1 MRLDSNVGTGTTAT
15 TASDG
20 SRSVTLESVLRAL
33 SARNARPGHQQQ
45 QHHRQP
51 REGERDAFAVKMRGQ
66 LPNLMTLLNPVNGAR
81 ANERSGRR
89 VRGRRKDGWKMCARE
104 TDETTFVAC
113 ARENEVKQ
121 ALQLLRGAIKKHPD
135 VFELGEGTS
144 AVRVFANVFASSAV
158 SDVRCAVSTGTTAS
172 ERLTRLCFFFAVF
185 AARNFTNRYTRCC
198 SDSSPWRPRR
208 TVEGCT
214 SCVRGAWR
222 W

>member
-1 MRLDSNVGTGTTAT
+1 MHERCARARGVAMRLDSNVGTGTTAT

-121 ALQLLRGAIKKHPD
+121 ALQLLLFI
-135 VFELGEGTS
+135 
-144 AVRVFANVFASSAV
+144 
-158 SDVRCAVSTGTTAS
+158 
-172 ERLTRLCFFFAVF
+172 
-185 AARNFTNRYTRCC
+185 
-198 SDSSPWRPRR
+198 
-208 TVEGCT
+208 
-214 SCVRGAWR
+214 
-222 W
+222 